1 MLNIRILSVGKIKE
15 SFIEAGIEEYVKRLS
30 KFCKLTLISVKD
42 EKIPEKASLKEVEKS
57 KVIEGKRL
65 LDYMDLNSYCIVLDL
80 KGKQGSSEDLA
91 EKLNALGLNGK
102 NRLTFVIGGSCGLS
116 EEVLS
121 QANERMSFS
130 KMTFPHQLMKLI
142 LLEQLYRGFKIN
154 HNEPYHK

>member
-1 MLNIRILSVGKIKE
+1 MLDITILSVGKIRE
-15 SFIEAGIEEYVKRLS
+15 DFLVAGIKEYEKRLS
-30 KFCKLTLISVKD
+30 KFCKLTMISVKD
-42 EKIPEKASLKEVEKS
+42 EKIPEKASQKEVEKS
-57 KVIEGKRL
+57 KTIEGRRL
-65 LDYMDLNSYCIVLDL
+65 LDQLELNSYCMVLDL

-91 EKLNALGLNGK
+91 QKLNGFGLTGK
-102 NRLTFVIGGSCGLS
+102 SKLTFIIGGSCGLS

-121 QANERMSFS
+121 QAQEKMSFS